1 MIKIDLSSIEMTIA
15 YLISLAKH
23 LNINY
28 LFIFLFRDLNIILP
42 FSFIVLSRCYDVE
55 DYIDNSL

>member
-15 YLISLAKH
+15 YLISFAKH
-23 LNINY
+23 LNIIY